1 MSSGEAGS
9 IYSVDTASLMEWH
22 DRYYPVDVFPGLI
35 GLFDG
40 LIAQKRVLIAELVDD
55 EVKAVGSAG
64 LQAWAKARKA
74 IFEPTAEHLAEA
86 LNIEGA
92 YPGMKDP
99 RAHYTEADAYVIA
112 VAKLRG
118 AIVVTQETSS
128 SQKAKPKRTHYI
140 PDVCSGLGIP
150 CINIL
155 GMMRREGWRL

>member
-1 MSSGEAGS
+1 MSNRGAGS
-9 IYSVDTASLMEWH
+9 IYSIDTNSLMDWH
-22 DRYYPVDVFPGLI
+22 DRYYPVDVFPGLVA
-35 GLFDG
+35 LFDG
-40 LIAQKRVLIAELVDD
+40 LIAQKRVLIAETVDD
-55 EVKAVGSAG
+55 EIKAVGSTG
-64 LQAWAKARKA
+64 LQTWAKTRKA

-99 RAHYTEADAYVIA
+99 RAQYTEADAYVIA

-118 AIVVTQETSS
+118 GIVVTQETSS
-128 SQKAKPKRTHYI
+128 SQKAKPKRTHFI
-140 PDVCSGLGIP
+140 PDVCSELGIP

>member
-1 MSSGEAGS
+1 MSSSGVES
-9 IYSVDTASLMEWH
+9 IYSIDTSSLMDWH
-22 DRYYPVDVFPGLI
+22 DRWYPVDVFPGLI
-35 GLFDG
+35 KLFDG
-40 LIAQKRVLIAELVDD
+40 LIEQKRVLIAETVD
-55 EVKAVGSAG
+55 EEIKAVGSAG
-64 LQAWAKARKA
+64 LQSWAKARKA

-99 RAHYTEADAYVIA
+99 RAPYTEADAYVIA

-118 AIVVTQETSS
+118 GIVVTQETPSS
-128 SQKAKPKRTHYI
+128 TKNRPKRTHFI
-140 PDVCSGLGIP
+140 PDVCSGLGIA